1 MSKKKKRPAKVLG
14 RVTSDDDGRNSV
26 RIRNRPSA
34 EGQLS
39 SAERLWPVYPDPPAF
54 KYGKD
59 DPFGYGRDTNVPI
72 PLMCD
77 RCRGKHVG
85 FTCPKGWK

>member
-1 MSKKKKRPAKVLG
+1 MSKKSKSVIRRPAN
-14 RVTSDDDGRNSV
+14 DEDGRNSV
-26 RIRNRPSA
+26 RIRNRPSS

-39 SAERLWPVYPDPPAF
+39 SAERSWPVYDAPPAF
-54 KYGKD
+54 KYGDD

-85 FTCPKGWK
+85 FTCPKGWR